1 MRVFIRWFLAFA
13 LSLCPLGIAA
23 SATRQ
28 EPSSR
33 ALSSATTEGQFRAA
47 PAFILPDL
55 KGRQNKSFDFQ
66 GSIVVLDF
74 WATWCEPCIG
84 EVPMFN
90 KLQQKYAPR
99 GVKVLGVAVQS
110 GWPRDIKRFATRHK
124 MGYTILAGN
133 DDTVADFDVI
143 AFPTT
148 YLIAPGWKVYKK
160 YSGTYSDK
168 GAELE
173 RDIESLLKQK

>member
-1 MRVFIRWFLAFA
+1 
-13 LSLCPLGIAA
+13 
-23 SATRQ
+23 
-28 EPSSR
+28 
-33 ALSSATTEGQFRAA
+33 
-47 PAFILPDL
+47 
-55 KGRQNKSFDFQ
+55 
-66 GSIVVLDF
+66 
-74 WATWCEPCIG
+74 
-84 EVPMFN
+84 MFN